1 VTGSRPFVSV
11 AVATYRR
18 PAHLRVCLESLAVQG
33 YATDDYEIVV
43 VDDGSADETADV
55 VRYFAAQFA
64 GPDVQYVHQAHG
76 GINRA
81 RNRAIQAARGDPICF
96 VDDDQSMPPSWL
108 PAIVAG
114 ATAYPDAACLGGPM
128 RLRLEGRPPRMCG
141 REPLGESELDL
152 GPLAREVE
160 HVWGGNMAVR
170 RNAIEEVG
178 PFRED
183 LRLLGGT
190 ETEWLDRA
198 RAAGRHVVYLPDAW
212 LWHVR
217 TQAELR
223 LGWLLSRHFARGRGQ
238 AINGELVGTPFVTRR
253 IAQALRQSLVHAAR
267 ERCAVGL
274 IDAARHSGRLV
285 GTAES
290 RLRGLSGTR

>member
-1 VTGSRPFVSV
+1 VSPSTSFVTV
-11 AVATYRR
+11 AVPTYRR
-18 PAHLRVCLESLAVQG
+18 PAHLRECLESLLGQ
-33 YATDDYEIVV
+33 DYPADQFEIVV
-43 VDDGSADETADV
+43 VDDGSADATPDV
-55 VRYFAAQFA
+55 VREIAATHAQL
-64 GPDVQYVHQAHG
+64 DVRYVHQAHA

-81 RNRAIQAARGDPICF
+81 RNRAIDAACGDPICF
-96 VDDDQSMPPSWL
+96 VDDDQVAPPAWL
-108 PAIVAG
+108 AAIVAG
-114 ATAYPDAACLGGPM
+114 VADFPRAACVGGPM
-128 RLRLEGRPPRMCG
+128 RLRLDGRPPRMCG
-141 REPLGESELDL
+141 LEPLGESELDL
-152 GPLAREVE
+152 GPPAREVE
-160 HVWGGNMAVR
+160 YVWGGNMALR

-178 PFRED
+178 RFRDD

-223 LGWLLSRHFARGRGQ
+223 LRWLLRRHFARGRGQ
-238 AINGELVGTPFVTRR
+238 AINGALAGGPFDARR
-253 IAQALRQSLVHAAR
+253 IGRALRASLEHAAR

-285 GTAES
+285 GMAES
-290 RLRGLSGTR
+290 RLRRGSSAA

>member
-1 VTGSRPFVSV
+1 MNRPSSFVTV

-18 PAHLRVCLESLAVQG
+18 PAHLRVCLESLVDQD
-33 YATDDYEIVV
+33 YAADAYEIVV

-55 VRYFAAQFA
+55 VREIAAKHA
-64 GPDVQYVHQAHG
+64 RPDVRYVHQAHG
-76 GINRA
+76 GVNRA
-81 RNRAIQAARGDPICF
+81 RNRAIDAARGDPICF
-96 VDDDQSMPPSWL
+96 VDDDQSMPASWL

-114 ATAYPDAACLGGPM
+114 VAAFPQAACLGGPM
-128 RLRLEGRPPRMCG
+128 LLRLEGRLPRMCG
-141 REPLGESELDL
+141 REPLGESELDF

-160 HVWGGNMAVR
+160 HVWGGNMALR

-178 PFRED
+178 RFRAD

-223 LGWLLSRHFARGRGQ
+223 LRWLLLGTSRGAAGRRSTARSS
-238 AINGELVGTPFVTRR
+238 
-253 IAQALRQSLVHAAR
+253 ALPS
-267 ERCAVGL
+267 
-274 IDAARHSGRLV
+274 
-285 GTAES
+285 
-290 RLRGLSGTR
+290 